1 MMQNQSKS
9 RSKPFRQASAC
20 ERALLLLL
28 AEDVCCRITTECR
41 LCSWYHAGQP
51 DLSITDIKTPGL
63 IHCGNCSAG
72 TRNAGAGRPVCEGKG
87 CSGTA
92 AATDRPEAAVHST
105 PQGQDSQTGA
115 NHHRH
120 HCQGPWV
127 NADSGA
133 PSTLP
138 SLCCTAEPCRQTAES
153 TPQVCMHWLQAS
165 ADAVMSSPPCS
176 FTASPMYSADCY
188 ACGPVSA
195 GSDVPSWRRALL
207 PSGTGPDSAA

>member
-20 ERALLLLL
+20 ERASLLLL

-41 LCSWYHAGQP
+41 LCSWYYAIIDFKNP
-51 DLSITDIKTPGL
+51 SY

-72 TRNAGAGRPVCEGKG
+72 AHNAGAWRPVCEGKG

-127 NADSGA
+127 DADSGA

-138 SLCCTAEPCRQTAES
+138 SLCCTAEPCCLTAKS
-153 TPQVCMHWLQAS
+153 TSPVCMHWLQAL
-165 ADAVMSSPPCS
+165 A
-176 FTASPMYSADCY
+176 ASQ
-188 ACGPVSA
+188 
-195 GSDVPSWRRALL
+195 R
-207 PSGTGPDSAA
+207 